1 MSRRLF
7 LIVPILAIPKNSG
20 SGCQRCSVGGHGLGG
35 SGCRRGRFF
44 FGLSLAE
51 IGPEWTII
59 IRSEQ
64 RLSLQ
69 DNSEEKKD
77 NGAGS

>member
-1 MSRRLF
+1 M
-7 LIVPILAIPKNSG
+7 ASG
-20 SGCQRCSVGGHGLGG
+20 FQ
-35 SGCRRGRFF
+35 RGRFF

-51 IGPEWTII
+51 IEPEWTII